1 MIKWY
6 RSIQQPRGLLIHS
19 SAGRSAWGPRMWQTK
34 FLGTKGPKLA
44 RWSFQIWWFNP
55 PRIWIQWVYNQY
67 QLLVCCFKHFLFW
80 KLCVFQ
86 GYQPVIFCVFNDPFW
101 ALIILNHSHGV
112 ILAVTFCLGH
122 SEVAVFF
129 YFYFPSQGF
138 VVPPVW
144 IIIMRDR
151 TDIAIVNGFY

>member
-1 MIKWY
+1 M
-6 RSIQQPRGLLIHS
+6 
-19 SAGRSAWGPRMWQTK
+19 
-34 FLGTKGPKLA
+34 
-44 RWSFQIWWFNP
+44 IWWLSNIVDILVQHDLRIILPIDMDMYHGYKMWVSSDLNP
-55 PRIWIQWVYNQY
+55 CWLMIITWIQWVYNQY

-122 SEVAVFF
+122 SEVSGFF
-129 YFYFPSQGF
+129 LIFFPSQGF